1 MQSRHAY
8 LKISSYSDITIF
20 IIVFYHIDT
29 LLSKYILYLLLYN
42 QQLTGEIVKMN
53 GELLE
58 YIQSFG
64 VMGVLILL
72 VIGGGKYIVTN
83 LSSQITDVHGIVIKL
98 IDRLNQ
104 ADAIADKR
112 SAKFAE
118 NYGKTLNRFA
128 EKLERLE
135 RIIIE
140 LKGKL
145 DR

>member
-1 MQSRHAY
+1 MILQWIC
-8 LKISSYSDITIF
+8 LL
-20 IIVFYHIDT
+20 FYG
-29 LLSKYILYLLLYN
+29 LMYKSEYILYLLLYN

-112 SAKFAE
+112 SAIFSE

-140 LKGKL
+140 LKGNIL
-145 DR
+145 

>member
-1 MQSRHAY
+1 
-8 LKISSYSDITIF
+8 
-20 IIVFYHIDT
+20 
-29 LLSKYILYLLLYN
+29 
-42 QQLTGEIVKMN
+42 MN

-72 VIGGGKYIVTN
+72 VISGGKYIVTN

-112 SAKFAE
+112 SAIFSE

-140 LKGKL
+140 LKGNIN
-145 DR
+145 R